1 MTELKRRRKKKNRF
15 FNFRTILGILLIVV
29 AGVLL
34 AMDPLKNYMIQR
46 AQEQNA
52 ISNLSVEQIKKNK
65 EADVSFDWN
74 NIRTLDAYTVI
85 SQNVKPEDMAT
96 IGAVAIPSVNM
107 NLPINKGTDEASMY
121 LGAGTLF
128 PDQEMGVSNYPIASH
143 HSIHEELLFAPLMK
157 VKNGDKVYL
166 TDLEYIYVYEIDN
179 IRTVPATAVEVLDP
193 TPTPVLTMITCDY
206 GLVDRVVVQASMT
219 EKVPIDQASQE
230 MVKAFNLPQTIDN
243 GQVASNR
250 SQSFSA

>member
-1 MTELKRRRKKKNRF
+1 MTELKRSRSRKKRKKKF
-15 FNFRTILGILLIVV
+15 FSFRTLLGVILLLV

-52 ISNLSVEQIKKNK
+52 IGNLTVEQIKKNK
-65 EADVSFDWN
+65 EANVSFDWD

-96 IGAVAIPSVNM
+96 IGAVAIPAVDM

-128 PDQEMGVSNYPIASH
+128 ADQEMGVSNYPIASH
-143 HSIHEELLFAPLMK
+143 HSIHEDLLFAPLMK
-157 VKNGDKVYL
+157 VKNGDLVYL
-166 TDLEYIYVYEIDN
+166 TDLEYIYVYKIDN

-193 TPTPVLTMITCDY
+193 TPTPILTMITCDY

-219 EKVPIDQASQE
+219 EKVAINDATQE
-230 MVKAFNLPQTIDN
+230 MVEAFNLPQTIDN

-250 SQSFSA
+250 